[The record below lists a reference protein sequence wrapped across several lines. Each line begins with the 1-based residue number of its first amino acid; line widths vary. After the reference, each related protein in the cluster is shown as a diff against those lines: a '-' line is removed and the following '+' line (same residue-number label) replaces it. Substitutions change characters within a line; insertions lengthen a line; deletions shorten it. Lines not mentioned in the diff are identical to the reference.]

1 MGHKAIT
8 MKQWQLHPAEPQ
20 AHAEPSQGEGSRDLS
35 SREASGGSGARSLRL
50 VEVEEPVP
58 GPGQVLVRLRAAS
71 LNFRDLLILRG
82 QAPARA
88 GRVPLSDGAG
98 EVVAVGPPLR
108 DALDSAPGAGPWE
121 VGARVAG
128 TFFGGWSAGRF
139 EMRFH
144 QAALG
149 GSVDGVLSELALF
162 EPGDLVRLPERF
174 SFEEGA
180 ALPCAGVTAWAALAR
195 GGFRAG
201 DSVLLQGTGGV
212 SMWGLQIVAASGG
225 RAIVT
230 SSSDAKLARAR
241 GMGAWACINYSTEPD
256 WDRAVW
262 KATGKR
268 GVDHILEVGG
278 AGTLGRSLACL
289 APGGHI
295 ALIGVLT
302 GAGAP
307 DASMFPLVA
316 KNARASGI
324 YVGSREDFEALVRFL
339 ESAGVRPIIDRA
351 FAFEDAPAAYKY
363 LESGSHLGKV
373 VITI

>member
-1 MGHKAIT
+1 
-8 MKQWQLHPAEPQ
+8 MKQWQLHPAQ
-20 AHAEPSQGEGSRDLS
+20 AGQGDTDEVGG
-35 SREASGGSGARSLRL
+35 EAAKSLHL
-50 VEVEEPVP
+50 AEVEEPVPGPGP

-71 LNFRDLLILRG
+71 LNYRDLLILKG
-82 QAPARA
+82 QAPTEPA
-88 GRVPLSDGAG
+88 RVPLSDGAG
-98 EVVAVGPPLR
+98 EVVAVGPALPLP
-108 DALDSAPGAGPWE
+108 DASPGRWE

-128 TFFGGWSAGRF
+128 TFFCGWDSGRF

-149 GSVDGVLSELALF
+149 GSVDGVLSQLALF
-162 EPGDLVRLPERF
+162 NEGDLVRLPEKF

-180 ALPCAGVTAWAALAR
+180 SMPCAGVTAWAALAR

-201 DSVLLQGTGGV
+201 DTVLLQGTGGV
-212 SMWGLQIVAASGG
+212 SIWGLQIVAASGG

-230 SSSDAKLARAR
+230 SSSDAKLERSR
-241 GMGAWACINYSTEPD
+241 QLGAWAGINYASEPE
-256 WDRAVW
+256 WDKAVW
-262 KATGKR
+262 KATQKR
-268 GVDHILEVGG
+268 GVDHVLEVGG

-289 APGGHI
+289 APGGHA

-307 DASMFPLVA
+307 GASMFPLVT

-324 YVGSREDFEALVRFL
+324 YVGSRADFEGLVRFL
-339 ESAGVRPIIDRA
+339 DASGVRPIIDRA
-351 FAFEDAPAAYKY
+351 FSFEDVSHAYKY